1 MWAILLRLRTDKGV
15 TVILIDTPS
24 QSVRSSFQ
32 LAEPE
37 PIRVSVASLR
47 NMSGERKYHASAFNP
62 ASRIA
67 EASAARRSHRW
78 CGNNHCWLLL
88 GWLVA
93 RQHHLQDCKR
103 AVRAGGH
110 SGAGTGVRRQVPRT
124 A

>member
-1 MWAILLRLRTDKGV
+1 MLRLRTDKGV
-15 TVILIDTPS
+15 TVILIGTPS

-47 NMSGERKYHASAFNP
+47 NMSDERKHHANAFN
-62 ASRIA
+62 ARGRIA
-67 EASAARRSHRW
+67 EASAARRSRW
-78 CGNNHCWLLL
+78 CRRNDVCWLLL

-110 SGAGTGVRRQVPRT
+110 SGAGTRVRRQIPRT